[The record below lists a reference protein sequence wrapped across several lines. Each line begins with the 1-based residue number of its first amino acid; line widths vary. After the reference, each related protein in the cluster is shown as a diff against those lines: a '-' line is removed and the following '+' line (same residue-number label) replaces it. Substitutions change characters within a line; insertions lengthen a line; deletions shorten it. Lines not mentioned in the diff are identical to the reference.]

1 MLDDNLKESEAGWA
15 QPLLVTP
22 LELYEEAADLRA
34 QAATA
39 KMDHAP
45 RKDDIEVV
53 PQHLLVPAQGDLEM
67 WAVRVKVWLT

>member
-1 MLDDNLKESEAGWA
+1 MLDDDLEESEAGWA
-15 QPLLVTP
+15 RPRLVTP
-22 LELYEEAADLRA
+22 LELYEEAADLHA

-53 PQHLLVPAQGDLEM
+53 LQHLLVPAKGDLEM
-67 WAVRVKVWLT
+67 WAVCVKVWLT